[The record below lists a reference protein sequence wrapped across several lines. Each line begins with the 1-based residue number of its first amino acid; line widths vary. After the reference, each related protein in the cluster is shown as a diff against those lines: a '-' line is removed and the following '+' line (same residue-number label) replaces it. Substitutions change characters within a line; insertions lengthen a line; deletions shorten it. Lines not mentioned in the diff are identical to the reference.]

1 MTGRTART
9 ATPSPQVVNV
19 LAAAVRRA
27 ARLGFPFVGTENLLI
42 ALIDA
47 DGAGRV
53 LGRGM
58 LRAEAA
64 ARGSDHWAGDDAGS
78 GGAPDGVGPGSAPD
92 GAGPGGAPDDA
103 VTALLREAHH
113 RARHSARHRA
123 RQQTALP
130 GSGAL
135 RECLGQAI
143 ADARGGVLT
152 TAHLASALLRA
163 PSGRAAELFT
173 VRRVDVGAAVAAVRA
188 AAEPEDAPA
197 VGLLR
202 KGGALR
208 GEAGRGHVRWMFRVF
223 ARGNGLGGPVL
234 VVVRNEAE
242 RHAVRAGRSA
252 PAAIDLV
259 AAVLALDDQLASA
272 GLRLRPEHE
281 SGGAV
286 ALRAAGVDPVALLGA
301 DVQPAEGELE
311 RASAGA
317 RLVAARRGD
326 AVVGAEHLLVALLD
340 DPADPIGPALRG
352 LGVDPAGLRA
362 SLGE

>member
-1 MTGRTART
+1 MTGRTTRT
-9 ATPSPQVVNV
+9 ATPSSPVVKV

-42 ALIDA
+42 ALVDA
-47 DGAGRV
+47 GGVGGV

-64 ARGSDHWAGDDAGS
+64 ARGTDHWAGDDL
-78 GGAPDGVGPGSAPD
+78 GPA
-92 GAGPGGAPDDA
+92 GAPDDA

-113 RARHSARHRA
+113 LVRRD
-123 RQQTALP
+123 TDLP
-130 GSGAL
+130 GSVAL
-135 RECLGQAI
+135 RECLREAI
-143 ADARGGVLT
+143 TDAGGGVLT
-152 TAHLASALLRA
+152 TAHLAVALLRA

-197 VGLLR
+197 VWLLR
-202 KGGALR
+202 KAGALR
-208 GEAGRGHVRWMFRVF
+208 GEPGGGYVRWMTRFFV
-223 ARGNGLGGPVL
+223 RGNNLGGPVL
-234 VVVRNEAE
+234 LAVRSEAD
-242 RHAVRAGRSA
+242 RHAVRAGRSVT
-252 PAAIDLV
+252 AAIDLV
-259 AAVLALDDQLASA
+259 AAVLTLDDQLASA

-281 SGGAV
+281 SGGAA
-286 ALRAAGVDPVALLGA
+286 ALRAAGVEPAALLG
-301 DVQPAEGELE
+301 VGVEPAAGEAE

-317 RLVAARRGD
+317 KLVVARRED
-326 AVVGAEHLLVALLD
+326 DVVGTAHLLVALLD